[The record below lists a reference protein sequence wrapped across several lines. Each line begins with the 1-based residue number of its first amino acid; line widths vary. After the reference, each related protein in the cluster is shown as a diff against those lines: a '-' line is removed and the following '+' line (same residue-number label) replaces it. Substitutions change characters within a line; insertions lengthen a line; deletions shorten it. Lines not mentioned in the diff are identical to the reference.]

1 MSTYITMV
9 RGINVGGAKKVLMK
23 DLAALYESCGFT
35 NVRTY
40 VQSGNVI
47 LDSSEKNPDAIAKTV
62 EKKIER
68 KYKFHVDVVVRT
80 GKDLEKV
87 IAGNP
92 FSKKHGT
99 DIIRLYVTF
108 LPDAPDQQAVQ
119 GLATVKSGADQYAVI
134 GREVF
139 LFCPDGYGR
148 TKLTNNLLESKLKRV
163 ATTRNW
169 NTVTTLYAMAT
180 GKG

>member
-1 MSTYITMV
+1 ML
-9 RGINVGGAKKVLMK
+9 RGINVGGAKKILMK
-23 DLAALYESCGFT
+23 DLAALYEGCGFT

-47 LDSSEKNPDAIAKTV
+47 LDSSEKNPGAIAKII
-62 EKKIER
+62 EMKIEQ
-68 KYKFHVDVVVRT
+68 KYKFHVDVIVRT
-80 GKDLEKV
+80 AGDLEKV

-92 FSKKHGT
+92 FSKKRGIDT
-99 DIIRLYVTF
+99 VRLHVTF
-108 LPDAPDQQAVQ
+108 LTDAPDQQAVQ
-119 GLATVKSGADQYAVI
+119 SLSTVKSGADHYEVI